1 MGWPTADVM
10 GVPTMTAAWAI
21 LALPLAL
28 LLASCGSPASTTRV
42 PAVTPAATASPAAP
56 AAATPAPQPA
66 TPAPT
71 LAPAPPPLIV
81 VAEGSG
87 SGQKVSLVDLSG
99 RTLASATTTADK
111 VWEIEAGPG
120 GAYWESAGR
129 LHRLGADGRL
139 IDLGPAPAAGDRG
152 FSVSP
157 TGDAI
162 AYGTSTP
169 IGSGQ
174 QWDNRLYVAQGGQA
188 RLLASR
194 ISDGSKPAPPDAL
207 QGWQYRTMGW
217 TDQGILIARE
227 PQGGCGCGPFG
238 MESVDWH
245 TAVVDPNS
253 GATTPIND
261 SATCPLSGVGP
272 GGEAACFHTPV
283 SGESR
288 AADSLRI
295 LRGGAVTASFD
306 LSRTTVGGAAVFSP
320 DGGRI
325 AYATV
330 AEGTDCGTW
339 QQQTT
344 MRILDIAGGT
354 AKGLST
360 PGLQPVAWLPDG
372 RILATRT
379 VGPAGDTQ
387 LVLVDPASG
396 ATTTLRTVAGWA
408 IVRVVAA
415 A

>member
-1 MGWPTADVM
+1 
-10 GVPTMTAAWAI
+10 MTSVRAI
-21 LALPLAL
+21 LTLALAL
-28 LLASCGSPASTTRV
+28 LLAACGSPASTAGIPVVT
-42 PAVTPAATASPAAP
+42 PAPAATAAPTAAP
-56 AAATPAPQPA
+56 AS
-66 TPAPT
+66 PAPT
-71 LAPAPPPLIV
+71 AAPAPPPMV
-81 VAEGSG
+81 VVVERAG
-87 SGQKVSLVDLSG
+87 SGQTISLVDLG
-99 RTLASATTTADK
+99 GHTLASASADSGQLWS
-111 VWEIEAGPG
+111 VESGPG
-120 GAYWESAGR
+120 GAYWVSAGR
-129 LHRLGADGRL
+129 LHRLGADGRVT
-139 IDLGPAPAAGDRG
+139 DLGAAAAPNG

-157 TGDAI
+157 SGDAI
-162 AYGTSTP
+162 AYGTSTQ
-169 IGSGQ
+169 IGTGAQ
-174 QWDNRLYVAQGGQA
+174 VENRLYVAQGGRV

-194 ISDGSKPAPPDAL
+194 ISDASKPAPPDAL

-245 TAVVDPNS
+245 TALVDPS
-253 GATTPIND
+253 TGATTAVND

-272 GGEAACFHTPV
+272 GGDAACFHTPQ

-295 LRGGAVTASFD
+295 LHGGTVSASFD

-344 MRILDIAGGT
+344 MRVLDIAGGT
-354 AKGLST
+354 ARAVST

-372 RILATRT
+372 RILASQT
-379 VGPAGDTQ
+379 VGQAGSTRA
-387 LVLVDPASG
+387 VLVDPASG
-396 ATTTLRTVAGWA
+396 ATTTIRSAAGWA
-408 IVRVVAA
+408 IVRAA
-415 A
+415 AAA